1 MATISSAVALGAL
14 KYAGPVKVSTRQKG
28 TEVLMYLAGKG
39 FSLTHVWGY
48 DANAG
53 NPEHH
58 SGYALDFMVFR
69 DKAVGD
75 MIFNYLWANRVRLGV
90 KHIIWY
96 QSIISTVVSPGV
108 RRTMA
113 DRGNTTANH
122 MDHVHVLFNPTAY
135 TAPVINVPP
144 PKPPSPG
151 QPTPPP
157 KVTPVD
163 LVVDGRLGPKTYSAI
178 NRLTGRGNTTAW
190 DKPARV
196 KLQQWLKVPA
206 DGVIG
211 RTTIIALQK
220 KLGVKQD
227 GDWGPATT
235 TAFQKYLNAR

>member
-1 MATISSAVALGAL
+1 MAAISSAVALGAL

-28 TEVLMYLAGKG
+28 TEVLMELAKG
-39 FSLTHVWGY
+39 GTTLTHVWGY

-75 MIFNYLWANRVRLGV
+75 RIYNYLWANRVRLGV

-96 QSIISTVVSPGV
+96 QSIISTSVSPGI

-113 DRGNTTANH
+113 NRGNDTANH
-122 MDHVHVLFNPTAY
+122 KDHVHVMFNPTAY
-135 TAPVINVPP
+135 VAPVIKLPP
-144 PKPPSPG
+144 PPANAPAKI
-151 QPTPPP
+151 
-157 KVTPVD
+157 TPVD
-163 LVVDGRLGPKTYSAI
+163 LVVDGRLGPKTYAAI

-211 RTTIIALQK
+211 NQTVMALQK
-220 KLGVKQD
+220 KLGVKAD
-227 GDWGPATT
+227 GDWGAATT

>member
-1 MATISSAVALGAL
+1 MAVIDNATALAAL
-14 KYAGPVKVSTRQKG
+14 RYAGAVKVSTRQKG
-28 TEVLMYLAGKG
+28 TEVLMMLAKQGVA
-39 FSLTHVWGY
+39 LTHVWGY
-48 DANAG
+48 DTNAAN
-53 NPEHH
+53 NEHH

-69 DKAVGD
+69 DKATGD
-75 MIFNYLWANRVRLGV
+75 KIFNYLWANRKRLGV

-96 QSIISTVVSPGV
+96 QSIISTVVSPGI
-108 RRTMA
+108 RRTMP
-113 DRGNTTANH
+113 DRGNPTENH
-122 MDHVHVLFNPTAY
+122 MDHVHVMFIPTAY
-135 TAPVINVPP
+135 VAPVIAVPP
-144 PKPPSPG
+144 S
-151 QPTPPP
+151 P

-190 DKPARV
+190 DKAARV

-206 DGVIG
+206 DGIIG
-211 RTTIIALQK
+211 RQTVLALQK